1 MELVK
6 DFNYYNYYMT
16 NFLYIGGLN
25 NIIIKLAQIFE
36 KIYINTSHTLT
47 IKTDI
52 DFIISSNNVK
62 VILDKYSD
70 EQLQNLYTIN
80 DHIISFEYVYIQHAL
95 SLNKSVIS
103 HGRDIFNV
111 IQINSPWTILP
122 CLTVSELNEDKVWL
136 MLLKLTGIP
145 TDTMIIHDENNKK
158 IDILVAERNEQLY
171 AFHNIREDDVV
182 LELGAR
188 YGSVSIVINSKLN
201 NKKNQVSV
209 EPDDR
214 IWDVLE
220 QNKKANNCEF
230 NIIKGFIS
238 NKKLDLV
245 EKDSYNGYGT
255 YSVENNVTKIPSFH
269 LSDLNM
275 KFTVLVADCEGF
287 LEMFFD
293 ENPDVYDNLRLIT
306 FEADYP
312 NRCNYSKIR
321 NNLREKG
328 FKQLHEDDNING
340 FKDLWIKHNS
350 S

>member
-1 MELVK
+1 
-6 DFNYYNYYMT
+6 MT

-25 NIIIKLAQIFE
+25 HIIIKLAQIFE
-36 KIYINTSHTLT
+36 KIFINTSHTLT

-52 DFIISSNNVK
+52 CDFLSSNNVK

-70 EQLQNLYTIN
+70 EQLLHLYSIN
-80 DHIISFEYVYIQHAL
+80 EHIISFEYVYIQLAL

-103 HGRDIFNV
+103 HGKDIL
-111 IQINSPWTILP
+111 NSPWTNLP
-122 CLTVSELNEDKVWL
+122 CHSVSELNEDKVWL
-136 MLLKLTGIP
+136 MLLQLTGIP
-145 TDTMIIHDENNKK
+145 TDTMVIHDENNKK
-158 IDILVAERNEQLY
+158 VDILVTERNEQLY
-171 AFHNIREDDVV
+171 AFYNVKEDDVV

-255 YSVENNVTKIPSFH
+255 YSVENNDTKIPSFY

-275 KFTVLVADCEGF
+275 KFTVLIADCEGF
-287 LEMFFD
+287 LETFFD
-293 ENPDVYDNLRLIT
+293 ENPDVYDDLRLIT

-328 FKQLHEDDNING
+328 FKQLHEDNNNG
-340 FKDLWIKHNS
+340 LKDLWIKQ
-350 S
+350 